1 MSMRMGRGAWG
12 QGNTIRSIYRYDDH
26 THKRRMGCCDWLP
39 SDGDLCVCISHT
51 GDCFNDYF
59 AVRKQE
65 DGKYKIVGKFGAYV
79 FGRDIGTLT
88 ERDFH
93 LLLAGES
100 IDCPIFES

>member
-12 QGNTIRSIYRYDDH
+12 FGNSSRNIYRYINYR
-26 THKRRMGCCDWLP
+26 HKDRMGCCDWLP
-39 SDGDLCVCISHT
+39 SDEDLCVCIKHS
-51 GDCFNDYF
+51 GDCFDDYF

-79 FGRDIGTLT
+79 FGSSRGELT

-100 IDCPIFES
+100 IDCPIFDL